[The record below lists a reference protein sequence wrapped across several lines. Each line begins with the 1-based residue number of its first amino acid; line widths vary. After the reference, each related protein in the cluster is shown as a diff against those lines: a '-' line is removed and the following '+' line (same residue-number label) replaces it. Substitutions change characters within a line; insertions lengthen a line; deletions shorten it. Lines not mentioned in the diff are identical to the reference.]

1 MTESRHLSVSID
13 RPLAEVYAFA
23 SDPQNLPR
31 WAPGLGSAVERDGDG
46 WFVET
51 SQGRVGLTFAP
62 QNEYG
67 VLDHVVRT
75 PQGRRS
81 TCPQRVIADG
91 DACEVVFT
99 LRRTPGMTD
108 AEELDRDTALV
119 TADLALLKQVDRG
132 VYDLESRSTAAI
144 ALTSMRAPGT
154 PSRPPARR

>member
-51 SQGRVGLTFAP
+51 AQGRVGLTFAP

-75 PQGRRS
+75 P
-81 TCPQRVIADG
+81 TETVYMPARVIADG
-91 DACEVVFT
+91 DACEVVLT

-108 AEELDRDTALV
+108 AELDRDTALV
-119 TADLALLKQVDRG
+119 TADLALLKQVVEG
-132 VYDLESRSTAAI
+132 L
-144 ALTSMRAPGT
+144 
-154 PSRPPARR
+154 

>member
-31 WAPGLGSAVERDGDG
+31 WAPGLGSAIERDGDG

-75 PQGRRS
+75 PTGETVYVPCGRSPTATAARWS
-81 TCPQRVIADG
+81 SRCAARR
-91 DACEVVFT
+91 AC
-99 LRRTPGMTD
+99 RTP
-108 AEELDRDTALV
+108 
-119 TADLALLKQVDRG
+119 
-132 VYDLESRSTAAI
+132 SSN
-144 ALTSMRAPGT
+144 GT
-154 PSRPPARR
+154 RLW

>member
-13 RPLAEVYAFA
+13 RPLPEVYAFA

-31 WAPGLGSAVERDGDG
+31 WAPGLGSAIERDGDD

-67 VLDHVVRT
+67 VLDHVVTT
-75 PQGRRS
+75 PTGD
-81 TCPQRVIADG
+81 TVYMPARVIADG

-108 AEELDRDTALV
+108 AELDRDAALV
-119 TADLALLKQVDRG
+119 TADLALLKTI
-132 VYDLESRSTAAI
+132 LEGGLSPAN
-144 ALTSMRAPGT
+144 
-154 PSRPPARR
+154 PAR

>member
-13 RPLAEVYAFA
+13 RPLSEVYAFA

-62 QNEYG
+62 QNEFG

-75 PQGRRS
+75 PSGETVYVPLRA
-81 TCPQRVIADG
+81 IADG
-91 DACEVVFT
+91 DGCEVVFT
-99 LRRTPGMTD
+99 LRRGPGMTD
-108 AEELDRDTALV
+108 AELERDTALV
-119 TADLALLKQVDRG
+119 TADLALLKQVVEGR
-132 VYDLESRSTAAI
+132 
-144 ALTSMRAPGT
+144 
-154 PSRPPARR
+154 